1 MASSLGE
8 RSSLLRTAGLEMP
21 SLPRDV
27 VLEDPNTV
35 LTMVDFQTL
44 ADGTQFP
51 VSTHHP
57 SVQRRGKSLVKS
69 PEPCVSAKNVA
80 AAFPLEFGIK
90 CFILLIPWFLAFIG
104 LQVFILPT
112 VLCFFTSLWWVII
125 ALAAIK
131 AKHIQSCINKS
142 TASRLREVII
152 SLYLAHLMPYLE
164 YGIQLW
170 APSARRMPTNGTESN
185 GGLL

>member
-1 MASSLGE
+1 
-8 RSSLLRTAGLEMP
+8 MP

-35 LTMVDFQTL
+35 LTMVDFQTS
-44 ADGTQFP
+44 ADGAQFP

-57 SVQRRGKSLVKS
+57 SLQRRGKSLVKS
-69 PEPCVSAKNVA
+69 PEPCVLAKNVA
-80 AAFPLEFGIK
+80 AAFPQEFGIK
-90 CFILLIPWFLAFIG
+90 CFILLNPWFLAFIG

-131 AKHIQSCINKS
+131 AKHIQSCINKC

-152 SLYLAHLMPYLE
+152 FLYLAHLMPYLE